1 MSDVTFYLEE
11 LYPFCKQAL
20 GFERDA
26 TVVFESDFKNAKNPL
41 GKTAYYDPANH
52 SISVYVD
59 GRHSK
64 DIMRSVTHELV
75 HHHQN
80 LRGDLQGASME
91 EGYAQNDEHLRE
103 MEREAYEKGNLLFRD
118 WEDHKKSGNSDDSL
132 MARIME
138 KWGYNKDPLHEEGGG
153 FEKGQLVTVVT
164 GTITTDGKKKGTV
177 TEFPA
182 IDKDGNVVP
191 KMVKIKIDEDE
202 GGEWAGKEV
211 AVNPDNV
218 VARVESGFAP
228 EMGAPKEKTLGEDMY
243 DEDEFDMGELEQE
256 FPWLAKDVKAG
267 EVPPELAAEIAAEFG
282 DEEEEDLTVMRED
295 WEEQEQARAE
305 AEARK
310 QGGWEASEAKEEAE
324 RAKKV
329 GLQRLN
335 AARGAIDNGSFDKVI
350 AHFKKEGWDADA
362 EDLQAIADLAEE
374 ELYGERTQPGEEA
387 PTAASEGLRDKA
399 QYLDTAVRDAIPQA
413 IWDWLVKEEDIQL
426 DEAVPAI
433 QGREAA
439 EKKIDAMIAQK
450 SKVSWTPEE
459 LFNFLEKSPGGVT
472 AADMKYAF
480 GGAVQAHTGA
490 LQQLVKQGK
499 LAVDGGK
506 YTLASESSLEEMIR
520 RAIRTA
526 LKEGS
531 SDRPAYTLYYKDGTE
546 KDITLTD
553 DEWNELAVPDPD
565 QNPDEALIAV
575 LSGTRPELAQ
585 GLEDVERLTEEKV
598 SKKDVVA
605 QAWEK
610 AGATSR
616 DISDDEANSVESF
629 NSWRDAERLR
639 QNEWEPAQSYRGG
652 RVLAYHR
659 QEGGKPVGKYYD
671 VQGDMYVD
679 DEEMDAILPEAVV
692 MKETGIE
699 NVNVGDAVDII
710 GSVLSGATG
719 KVIEFTKTTTGVEA
733 AVVELTSAVPKPNQ
747 VYGGVGDEVLVKP
760 EHLAPPGYL
769 QGNVGL
775 EESTTSREADK

>member
-1 MSDVTFYLEE
+1 MRFGKPRKNTRRHNPRYHTLTEGVKIENNSNKNMSDVTFYLEE

-41 GKTAYYDPANH
+41 GKTAFYDPANH

-91 EGYAQNDEHLRE
+91 EGYAQNDDHLRE

-118 WEDHKKSGNSDDSL
+118 WEDHKKTGNSDDSL

-138 KWGYNKDPLHEEGGG
+138 KWGYDKDPLHEEGGG
-153 FEKGQLVTVVT
+153 FEEGQLVAVVGSALTIDGEKSGTVVSSDDKSV
-164 GTITTDGKKKGTV
+164 TIQLDDDQEGKY
-177 TEFPA
+177 
-182 IDKDGNVVP
+182 VP
-191 KMVKIKIDEDE
+191 DDKMVKVKKDY
-202 GGEWAGKEV
+202 
-211 AVNPDNV
+211 
-218 VARVESGFAP
+218 VESRAEAGFAP
-228 EMGAPKEKTLGEDMY
+228 EMGAPEEETLGEDMY

-282 DEEEEDLTVMRED
+282 EEEEDLTVMRED
-295 WEEQEQARAE
+295 
-305 AEARK
+305 
-310 QGGWEASEAKEEAE
+310 
-324 RAKKV
+324 
-329 GLQRLN
+329 
-335 AARGAIDNGSFDKVI
+335 
-350 AHFKKEGWDADA
+350 
-362 EDLQAIADLAEE
+362 
-374 ELYGERTQPGEEA
+374 
-387 PTAASEGLRDKA
+387 
-399 QYLDTAVRDAIPQA
+399 
-413 IWDWLVKEEDIQL
+413 DI

-531 SDRPAYTLYYKDGTE
+531 SDRPTYTLYYKDGTE

-565 QNPDEALIAV
+565 QSPDEALIAV

-639 QNEWEPAQSYRGG
+639 QAEWEPAQSYRGG

-679 DEEMDAILPEAVV
+679 DEEMDAILPEATV
-692 MKETGIE
+692 MKEAGIE
-699 NVNVGDAVDII
+699 NINVGDAVDIV

-760 EHLAPPGYL
+760 EYLAPPGYL

-775 EESTTSREADK
+775 EEKTSREADK